1 MQNLIGWSSSIVLLG
16 TIVIQIHR
24 QWQEGSS
31 KGVSKWLFIGQ
42 ILASTGFV
50 IYSWMVRDMVFIFTN
65 TLLLLSAAV
74 GLSIVLWHRRTN
86 PDEGRS
92 RDH

>member
-16 TIVIQIHR
+16 TIVTQIYR
-24 QWQEGSS
+24 QWQERSS

-65 TLLLLSAAV
+65 ALLLLSAAV

-92 RDH
+92 RDQ